1 MLALG
6 VSRVRLEGE
15 RREAH
20 RPPAMSV
27 AARARRRRPRR
38 VRPRKPHPG
47 LQRRLGHRDG
57 LAGRGFGPLLVANDL
72 AFPLQSLVAPGSNTP
87 PLSSALDISDGGDIL
102 APSTDPVTG
111 EQRVV
116 LLTLSR

>member
-1 MLALG
+1 
-6 VSRVRLEGE
+6 
-15 RREAH
+15 
-20 RPPAMSV
+20 
-27 AARARRRRPRR
+27 
-38 VRPRKPHPG
+38 
-47 LQRRLGHRDG
+47 
-57 LAGRGFGPLLVANDL
+57 VANDF